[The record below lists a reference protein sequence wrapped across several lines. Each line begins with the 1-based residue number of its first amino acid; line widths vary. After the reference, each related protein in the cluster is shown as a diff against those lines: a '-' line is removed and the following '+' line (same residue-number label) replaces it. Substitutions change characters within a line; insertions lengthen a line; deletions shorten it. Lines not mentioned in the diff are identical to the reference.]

1 MSKLDELKERL
12 GILKF
17 WLGVIV
23 GVFTAVFG
31 WIVTTYKTQDTI
43 LLIIAT
49 IFLLG
54 LLIAFFKLNQNIE
67 KAKRNKRY
75 QKIKGV
81 KMIGYIAVSIGILGM
96 AYIIYTAYKVASSE
110 E

>member
-1 MSKLDELKERL
+1 MGLKSHFQSPISKIPKKVNKNFLPFFHR
-12 GILKF
+12 IKF
-17 WLGVIV
+17 DS
-23 GVFTAVFG
+23 

-67 KAKRNKRY
+67 KKLKEIRDTK
-75 QKIKGV
+75 K
-81 KMIGYIAVSIGILGM
+81 
-96 AYIIYTAYKVASSE
+96 
-110 E
+110 

>member
-1 MSKLDELKERL
+1 MKESAKSKLDELKERL

-67 KAKRNKRY
+67 KKLKEIRDTK
-75 QKIKGV
+75 K
-81 KMIGYIAVSIGILGM
+81 
-96 AYIIYTAYKVASSE
+96 
-110 E
+110 

>member
-1 MSKLDELKERL
+1 M
-12 GILKF
+12 
-17 WLGVIV
+17 GVIV

-31 WIVTTYKTQDTI
+31 WIVTTCRTQDNTI

-67 KAKRNKRY
+67 KKLKKEIRDTK
-75 QKIKGV
+75 KIKGV